1 MTQRSQT
8 KQPVLVVGAG
18 ITGLSAAWL
27 LCRAGF
33 AVTVKE
39 AAPAPGGL
47 LAPVQFRGLPCDRG
61 SHRIHPAAHPLLL
74 ELTEAANWQT
84 QPRRGKLVLGG
95 QHMAYPLQMVDF
107 LKGLG
112 PKTAAHMA
120 ATFLVKPGARR
131 GLKQWESDRADVEE
145 DIGFEAFV
153 TSRVGRRAYQ
163 QFYAPYVE
171 KVWGMH
177 PSEIS
182 QTVAKARV
190 STASPL
196 STIKKA
202 LKPGERQDGH
212 FLYPSGGMA
221 ELVDF
226 FLTGLM
232 TAGVEVEFDAPVNAQ
247 NIKDWPGPVLFSGHL
262 SHLAPS
268 HGLEHRGLFILHIAL
283 PKGVVGETDT
293 FYLPEARFKF
303 GRVSQ
308 PSRFSEDF
316 SDPDVDVLCAEV
328 PQGRHAPD
336 TDFSEQADLIRDQLI
351 DAGIIASGVDLL
363 DVQQTF
369 CPRVYPIYTRG
380 WLTRWRAALAEVAG
394 IGNVLPI
401 GRQGLF
407 LHCNVDQCVHI
418 ADEAVQHITA
428 GSDPASWAKKA
439 EQFLSLRV
447 RD

>member
-1 MTQRSQT
+1 MTQSAAT
-8 KQPVLVVGAG
+8 SPPVLVVGAG

-27 LCRAGF
+27 LCRLGHS
-33 AVTVKE
+33 VSIKE
-39 AAPAPGGL
+39 AGPDPGGL
-47 LAPVQFRGLPCDRG
+47 LAPVPFRGLPCDRG

-74 ELTEAANWQT
+74 ELTESANWQT

-95 QHMAYPLQMVDF
+95 QHMAYPLQMMDF
-107 LKGLG
+107 LRGLG

-131 GLKQWESDRADVEE
+131 GMKQWESDRADVED

-190 STASPL
+190 STASPV

-202 LKPGERQDGH
+202 LRPGQRDDAH

-232 TAGVEVEFDAPVNAQ
+232 TAGVDVEFDAPVTQEDVAS
-247 NIKDWPGPVLFSGHL
+247 WPGPVLFSGHL

-283 PKGVVGETDT
+283 PKGTVGDTDT
-293 FYLPEARFKF
+293 FYLPEAQFKF

-308 PSRFSEDF
+308 PARFSADF

-328 PQGRHAPD
+328 PQGRHAD
-336 TDFSEQADLIRDQLI
+336 DMDFTEQADVIRSQLVE
-351 DAGIIASGVDLL
+351 AGIIAPGVEL
-363 DVQQTF
+363 VEIQQTF
-369 CPRVYPIYTRG
+369 CPRVYPVYTRG
-380 WLTRWRAALAEVAG
+380 WLKRWRAALAEVAAL
-394 IGNVLPI
+394 GNVFPI

-418 ADEAVQHITA
+418 ADAAVQHINSGGDSA
-428 GSDPASWAKKA
+428 AWAKTA

>member
-1 MTQRSQT
+1 MVQSPHTS
-8 KQPVLVVGAG
+8 QPVLVVGAG

-33 AVTVKE
+33 EVTVRE
-39 AAPAPGGL
+39 AAADPGGL
-47 LAPVQFRGLPCDRG
+47 LAPVPFRGLPCDRG

-74 ELTEAANWQT
+74 ALTESANWKT

-95 QHMAYPLQMVDF
+95 QQMAYPLQMVDF

-112 PKTAAHMA
+112 AKTAAHMA
-120 ATFLVKPGARR
+120 ATFVVKPSARR
-131 GLKQWESDRADVEE
+131 GMRQWESDRAEVDE

-153 TSRVGRRAYQ
+153 TSRVGRRAYE

-202 LKPGERQDGH
+202 LRPGERQDAH

-232 TAGVEVEFDAPVNAQ
+232 TAGVEVEFAAPVTREDIERCA
-247 NIKDWPGPVLFSGHL
+247 GPVLFSGHL
-262 SHLAPS
+262 SHLAPN

-283 PKGVVGETDT
+283 PKGSVGDTDT
-293 FYLPEARFKF
+293 FYLPEARFSF

-308 PSRFSEDF
+308 PARFSGDF
-316 SDPDVDVLCAEV
+316 SDPDVDVLCAEI
-328 PQGRHAPD
+328 PQGRHSAD
-336 TDFSEQADLIRDQLI
+336 VDFTEQTDHIRNQLV
-351 DAGIIASGVDLL
+351 DAGIIGARVEIIE
-363 DVQQTF
+363 VQQTF
-369 CPRVYPIYTRG
+369 CPRVYPVYTRG
-380 WLTRWRAALAEVAG
+380 WLKRWRSALAEVAEMG
-394 IGNVLPI
+394 SVFPI

-418 ADEAVQHITA
+418 ADEAVQHVIA
-428 GSDPASWAKKA
+428 GGGADSWAKKA
-439 EQFLSLRV
+439 EQFLALRV

>member
-1 MTQRSQT
+1 MTQRAPTSQ
-8 KQPVLVVGAG
+8 PALVVGAG

-33 AVTVKE
+33 SVTVRE
-39 AAPAPGGL
+39 AGPNPGGL
-47 LAPVQFRGLPCDRG
+47 LAPVSFRGLPCDRG

-74 ELTEAANWQT
+74 ELTESANWQT

-95 QHMAYPLQMVDF
+95 QQMAYPLQMLDF
-107 LKGLG
+107 LRGLG

-120 ATFLVKPGARR
+120 ATFLVKPSARR
-131 GLKQWESDRADVEE
+131 GMKEWESDRADVQD

-171 KVWGMH
+171 KVWGIH

-190 STASPL
+190 STASPV

-202 LKPGERQDGH
+202 LRPGPRQDAH

-226 FLTGLM
+226 FITGLM
-232 TAGVEVEFDAPVNAQ
+232 TAGVDVEFDSPVTSDD
-247 NIKDWPGPVLFSGHL
+247 IKDWSGPVLFSGHL
-262 SHLAPS
+262 SHLAPK

-283 PKGVVGETDT
+283 PKGAVGETDT
-293 FYLPEARFKF
+293 FYLPEAKFKF

-308 PSRFSEDF
+308 PARFSGDF
-316 SDPDVDVLCAEV
+316 SDPDVDVLCAEI
-328 PQGRHAPD
+328 PQGRHPAD
-336 TDFSEQADLIRDQLI
+336 SDFTAQ
-351 DAGIIASGVDLL
+351 VD
-363 DVQQTF
+363 
-369 CPRVYPIYTRG
+369 
-380 WLTRWRAALAEVAG
+380 
-394 IGNVLPI
+394 
-401 GRQGLF
+401 
-407 LHCNVDQCVHI
+407 HI
-418 ADEAVQHITA
+418 QD
-428 GSDPASWAKKA
+428 
-439 EQFLSLRV
+439 LSLIHI
-447 RD
+447 

>member
-1 MTQRSQT
+1 MTERRPTSQ
-8 KQPVLVVGAG
+8 PILVVGAG

-27 LCRAGF
+27 LCRAGYS
-33 AVTVKE
+33 VTVRE
-39 AAPAPGGL
+39 AAPDPGGL
-47 LAPVQFRGLPCDRG
+47 LAPVPFRGLPCDRG

-74 ELTEAANWQT
+74 ELTESANWQT
-84 QPRRGKLVLGG
+84 RPRRGKLVLGG
-95 QHMAYPLQMVDF
+95 QHMAYPLQMGDF
-107 LKGLG
+107 LRGLG

-120 ATFLVKPGARR
+120 ANYLVKPGARR
-131 GLKQWESDRADVEE
+131 GLKEWERDRADVEE
-145 DIGFEAFV
+145 DIGFEDFV
-153 TSRVGRRAYQ
+153 IARVGRRAYQ

-190 STASPL
+190 STASPM

-202 LKPGERQDGH
+202 LRPGQRQDAH

-226 FLTGLM
+226 FLTGLL
-232 TAGVEVEFDAPVNAQ
+232 TAGVEVEFDSPVSHDDVRAW
-247 NIKDWPGPVLFSGHL
+247 DGPVLFSGHL
-262 SHLAPS
+262 SHIAPD
-268 HGLEHRGLFILHIAL
+268 HGLEHRGLFLLHIAL
-283 PKGVVGETDT
+283 PKGTIGDTDT
-293 FYLPEARFKF
+293 FYLPESQFDF

-308 PSRFSEDF
+308 PARFSADL

-328 PQGRHAPD
+328 PQGRHPPD
-336 TDFSEQADLIRDQLI
+336 TDFTTQTDRINRQLT
-351 DAGIIASGVDLL
+351 DAGIIQPGVALVDI
-363 DVQQTF
+363 QQTF
-369 CPRVYPIYTRG
+369 CPRVYPMYTRG
-380 WLTRWRAALAEVAG
+380 WLRRWRSALADVASMGEVF
-394 IGNVLPI
+394 PI

-418 ADEAVQHITA
+418 ADEAVQHIHSG
-428 GSDPASWAKKA
+428 GSAADWAKKA
-439 EQFLSLRV
+439 DQFLSLRV